1 MKDKD
6 KTHSVNS
13 KQQVALESKVDQIE
27 RFVSEDQDRQK
38 KSELGQGAWERVK
51 EGELWNT

>member
-13 KQQVALESKVDQIE
+13 KQQVALESKVYQIE

-38 KSELGQGAWERVK
+38 NLNLDKEPER
-51 EGELWNT
+51 E